1 MRVLT
6 STILLLLSI
15 TTIAQSQSEFQ
26 FDQARVMLA
35 KREIVPAIEL
45 LKPILKSEPSNSN
58 INFLLGAAYTELP
71 GVQEEGLSH
80 LLIAAKDVSESY
92 QVGDYKEKSAP
103 IHLYYYLLIA
113 FAEKDECAEANE
125 VLSYLENHSKLI
137 DPYFIE
143 EAKRHLQKCPFDT
156 SQVVDLNELIRAE
169 IKKHNIDDS
178 KGTAGTLAKND
189 RLTLD
194 SAALAERGMLVQKL
208 KYTTNS
214 PLYGV
219 QIASHLN
226 TVPIGRYN
234 DFKNLDVFVGN
245 EGYIRYV
252 VGHFS
257 YRSQA
262 EKLLEKIQ
270 AKGYTD
276 AFIVNVNDA
285 RKYSNELI
293 SYNNIN
299 LRTGIQGPIQFFIQ
313 IGAFKEKVTEEQI
326 EVYFDL
332 EGIQEIK
339 YNDLTILAVGEFP
352 KYAEAE
358 SKLQLIKESGYTEA
372 FIVAFNKGK
381 KIPLS
386 EAKNFTE

>member
-1 MRVLT
+1 MRNSTLT
-6 STILLLLSI
+6 LLFLLSI
-15 TTIAQSQSEFQ
+15 SAIAQTQNEFQ

-45 LKPILKSEPSNSN
+45 LKPIHKAEPGNSN

-71 GVQEEGLSH
+71 GLQEEGLSH
-80 LLIAAKDVSESY
+80 LLIAGKEVSENY
-92 QVGDYKEKSAP
+92 QVGNFKEESAP
-103 IHLYYYLLIA
+103 IHLYYYLTIA
-113 FAEKDECAEANE
+113 FAEKDQCAEANE
-125 VLSYLENHSKLI
+125 ALKHLKKHSQLI
-137 DPYFIE
+137 DSYFIE
-143 EAKRHLQKCPFDT
+143 EATKHLQKCPFDT
-156 SQVVDLNELIRAE
+156 NEVIDLNQMIRAE
-169 IKKHNIDDS
+169 IKKRNIDTD
-178 KGTAGTLAKND
+178 GTPSVIAKND
-189 RLTLD
+189 QIKLD

-208 KYTTNS
+208 KYTTNA

-226 TVPIGRYN
+226 TVPIGSYS
-234 DFKNLDVFVGN
+234 DIKNLDVFVGN
-245 EGYIRYV
+245 KGYIRYV

-262 EKLLEKIQ
+262 EKLLEKVQ
-270 AKGYTD
+270 AKGYVD

-299 LRTGIQGPIQFFIQ
+299 VRTGIDGPIQYFIQ

-326 EVYFDL
+326 DAYFDL

-339 YNDLTILAVGEFP
+339 YDNLTILALGEFLNFADA
-352 KYAEAE
+352 K
-358 SKLQLIKESGYTEA
+358 SKLELIQESGYPEA

-381 KIPLS
+381 KIDLS
-386 EAKNFTE
+386 TAKRLTD